1 MGVYIK
7 DFKMPKDCPMCP
19 LAHYNKLDEFTGCGV
34 VHGKMYAVKRDKQYA
49 NSTTRPQWCP
59 LLEVSECGRL
69 IDADAFYKELSTVDD
84 DTAVTVAE
92 IKNLVLFFETAIP
105 REDGK
110 FCGTLYRLHKA

>member
-19 LAHYNKLDEFTGCGV
+19 LAHYNKLDEFTGCEIVG
-34 VHGKMYAVKRDKQYA
+34 GKRYIVKYDEQYA

-59 LLEVSECGRL
+59 IIEVSGRGRL
-69 IDADAFYKELSTVDD
+69 IDADALLKALNEADESEKVEVG
-84 DTAVTVAE
+84 A
-92 IKNLVLFFETAIP
+92 IKDLVYFFETAIP

-110 FCGTLYRLHKA
+110 F